1 MRKHT
6 TALLAAL
13 AMTLLP
19 MAVAPAAHADVCGD
33 VGGPYANVNGCLP
46 APGEGAAIVG
56 SVVAADAWDEARQ
69 RWEGRPPCFTPAGVP
84 YYTPGDL
91 PC

>member
-1 MRKHT
+1 MRKHS

-13 AMTLLP
+13 TMTLLP
-19 MAVAPAAHADVCGD
+19 MAGAPSAHAEVCGE
-33 VGGPYANVNGCLP
+33 VGGPYANVNGCV
-46 APGEGAAIVG
+46 PGECAAIVG

-84 YYTPGDL
+84 YYTPGDM